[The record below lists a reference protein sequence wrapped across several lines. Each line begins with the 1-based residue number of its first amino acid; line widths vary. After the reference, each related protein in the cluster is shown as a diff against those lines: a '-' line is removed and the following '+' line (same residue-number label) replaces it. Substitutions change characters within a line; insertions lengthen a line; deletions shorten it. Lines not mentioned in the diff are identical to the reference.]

1 MGSMQARASSSTV
14 RYAAEPTVG
23 DPHASPPLARLASA
37 ISSARVFTFSSGL
50 ATGRFGAEAI
60 EPMAVKSRCTS

>member
-1 MGSMQARASSSTV
+1 MPAARASNATV
-14 RYAAEPTVG
+14 RCAAEPTAG
-23 DPHASPPLARLASA
+23 EPYARPPLVRLVSA

-50 ATGRFGAEAI
+50 ATSRFGAEAI